1 MHACELVGRL
11 DAGLG
16 APGFE
21 GTGLRVVVEPACTGE
36 RCDIDRSRSRFQEGL
51 RRGASGSTG
60 GENVVD
66 DQDVLARDGGWI
78 GDPEGT
84 ANVVA
89 ALAGRESRLAFGG
102 AQSHERSRRKRE
114 MPVGMRFAQNVDG
127 ALCEGSGLVEAA
139 LSVLGAVQW
148 YGNDEQFGGRIGC
161 KLSDGGSENDAKR
174 AGSGMDAV
182 VLQRM
187 DGGAHAAII
196 GSERDSACKGRRRE
210 AAGAAKMRG
219 GISFDCGLV
228 EGVTTTLAHG
238 AVMDGNFSPAGI
250 TNWNGREM
258 RQQGAAESTGG
269 GKEG

>member
-21 GTGLRVVVEPACTGE
+21 GTGLRVVVEAACTGE
-36 RCDIDRSRSRFQEGL
+36 RCDIDRSRSCFHEGL

-78 GDPEGT
+78 RELECT

-89 ALAGRESRLAFGG
+89 ALARRESGLAFSGP
-102 AQSHERSRRKRE
+102 QSHERGGRKRE
-114 MPVGMRFAQNVDG
+114 KPVGMRFAQGLDG

-139 LSVLGAVQW
+139 LLVLGAVQW
-148 YGNDEQFGGRIGC
+148 YGNDQQFGGRIGC
-161 KLSDGGSENDAKR
+161 KLSDGGSENGAKTASR
-174 AGSGMDAV
+174 GMDTV

-196 GSERDSACKGRRRE
+196 GSERDSACKGRRRK

-219 GISFDCGLV
+219 EISFDRGLV
-228 EGVTTTLAHG
+228 EGVTTTVAHG

-258 RQQGAAESTGG
+258 RQRGAAEST
-269 GKEG
+269 